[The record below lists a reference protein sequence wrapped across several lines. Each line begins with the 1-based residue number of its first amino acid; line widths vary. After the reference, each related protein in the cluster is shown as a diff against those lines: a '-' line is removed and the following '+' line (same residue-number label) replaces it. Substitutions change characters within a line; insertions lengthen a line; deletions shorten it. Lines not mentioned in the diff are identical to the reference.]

1 MHQMYCTCLDW
12 LQGIH
17 SPHGL
22 QCAGGDIPAL
32 DIPGRNMA
40 ALHKYN
46 THIAL
51 TLQLHTL
58 RLLVHAKLA
67 AAFENL
73 VLNVPR
79 VQRGTVPSV
88 ERPWF

>member
-1 MHQMYCTCLDW
+1 
-12 LQGIH
+12 
-17 SPHGL
+17 
-22 QCAGGDIPAL
+22 
-32 DIPGRNMA
+32 MA

-79 VQRGTVPSV
+79 VQRGTIPSV